1 LIESKVMANTNGRLT
16 AVLIGNGLLRV
27 AASAGG
33 ALIGFYLAALAVQ
46 GQAVDSRLVGALG
59 VVVSIAEV
67 AAALPIGVLTDRWS
81 PRALLVLGSLL
92 GAAATQLFGMS
103 GAIGVFYLARVLQGI
118 ATAAGGPALLAY
130 LSDIT
135 RASGA
140 TRGRVMSL
148 YELSLL
154 VGLALGGLVGGTLW
168 DGFAQLAFSLLALVY
183 LIAAGLFFWGAEQ
196 PTAGAASHHPLA
208 GLRRALADPLLRRL
222 APVWLAMNAIIGM
235 WLTHIGFQLSG
246 LPAAGQFLV
255 GRFTA
260 SQVGYI
266 LLGYALVFAA
276 GVTAW
281 GFLLARIPR
290 VRALRIT
297 ILGML
302 LACVWLYLLNV
313 SDGWLPWARW
323 GVVALLIASVLVESG
338 FTPAGLTYLA
348 DVAGQGDGRGAAMG
362 IYTLLL
368 GLGSALGAGLGGWL
382 AQSLALNG
390 IIFGTVGLALLA
402 AGGLTL
408 LPERAD
414 GQVVA
419 AQDVTH

>member
-1 LIESKVMANTNGRLT
+1 M
-16 AVLIGNGLLRV
+16 
-27 AASAGG
+27 
-33 ALIGFYLAALAVQ
+33 
-46 GQAVDSRLVGALG
+46 
-59 VVVSIAEV
+59 VVSIAEV

-81 PRALLVLGSLL
+81 PRVLLVMGSLL
-92 GAAATQLFGMS
+92 GAAATQLFGLS
-103 GAIGVFYLARVLQGI
+103 GVIAAFYIARTLQGV

-130 LSDIT
+130 LADVT
-135 RASGA
+135 RGQGV
-140 TRGRVMSL
+140 TRGRVMSF

-168 DGFAQLAFSLLALVY
+168 DGFGQLAFSLLALVY

-196 PTAGAASHHPLA
+196 ASAGTASPDPLA
-208 GLRRALADPLLRRL
+208 GLRHAWADPLLRRL
-222 APVWLAMNAIIGM
+222 APAWLAMNAIIGM

-246 LPAAGQFLV
+246 PPAVGQFLV
-255 GRFTA
+255 GRFSA
-260 SQVGYI
+260 SHVGYI

-281 GFLLARIPR
+281 GYLLARIPR

-297 ILGML
+297 IVGML
-302 LACVWLYLLNV
+302 LACVWLYLLNA
-313 SDGWLPWARW
+313 SAAWPPWVRW
-323 GVVALLIASVLVESG
+323 AVVALLIVSVLIESG

-348 DVAGQGDGRGAAMG
+348 DVAGQSDGRGAAMG

-390 IIFGTVGLALLA
+390 IILGTVGLALLA
-402 AGGLTL
+402 VIGLAL
-408 LPERAD
+408 LQR
-414 GQVVA
+414 
-419 AQDVTH
+419 DVSLRST

>member
-1 LIESKVMANTNGRLT
+1 MTSLNPRRLT
-16 AVLIGNGLLRV
+16 AVLIANGLLRV

-33 ALIGFYLAALAVQ
+33 ALVGFYLAALALQ
-46 GQAVDSRLVGALG
+46 GQPVDSKLVGALG
-59 VVVSIAEV
+59 AVVSIAEV

-81 PRALLVLGSLL
+81 PRALLVLGSLM
-92 GAAATQLFGMS
+92 GAAATQLFGIS
-103 GAIGVFYLARVLQGI
+103 GAIAVFYMARTLQGV

-130 LSDIT
+130 LADIT
-135 RASGA
+135 RDSGA
-140 TRGRVMSL
+140 TRGRVMSF

-168 DGFAQLAFSLLALVY
+168 DGFGQLAFSLLALVY

-196 PTAGAASHHPLA
+196 PASGAASHHPLA
-208 GLRRALADPLLRRL
+208 GLRRAMADPLLRRL
-222 APVWLAMNAIIGM
+222 APAWLAMNAIIGM

-246 LPAAGQFLV
+246 PPAHGQFLV

-281 GFLLARIPR
+281 GYLLARIPR

-297 ILGML
+297 IVGML
-302 LACVWLYLLNV
+302 LACVWLYVLNT
-313 SDGWLPWARW
+313 SEAWSPWARW
-323 GVVALLIASVLVESG
+323 FVVALLIVSVLIESG

-348 DVAGQGDGRGAAMG
+348 DVAGQSEGRGAAMG

-368 GLGSALGAGLGGWL
+368 GVGSALGAGLGGWL
-382 AQSLALNG
+382 AESLALNG
-390 IIFGTVGLALLA
+390 IILGTVGLALLA
-402 AGGLTL
+402 VVGLAL
-408 LPERAD
+408 LPAHAD
-414 GQVVA
+414 AQFLSTTGQRVPPEA
-419 AQDVTH
+419 